1 MGFKSAGFGWVVA
14 EVAPVM
20 IFLEW
25 VCSGG
30 FQIGW
35 VWLGRGRGRGR
46 GRGLLWSCLGFKSA
60 PVMIFFLSAW
70 VCVCGCVCG
79 LCKRLREPE
88 KK

>member
-46 GRGLLWSCLGFKSA
+46 GLLWSCLGFKSA
-60 PVMIFFLSAW
+60 PVMIFF
-70 VCVCGCVCG
+70 
-79 LCKRLREPE
+79 
-88 KK
+88 

>member
-1 MGFKSAGFGWVVA
+1 MGFKSARFGWVVA

-25 VCSGG
+25 VCSSG

-46 GRGLLWSCLGFKSA
+46 GRGLLWSCLGFKLA
-60 PVMIFFLSAW
+60 PVMIFFFIG
-70 VCVCGCVCG
+70 VG
-79 LCKRLREPE
+79 LCLFVFVVVVVFVVCARG
-88 KK
+88 

>member
-1 MGFKSAGFGWVVA
+1 MGPVFGSWVTAWVSSGCGLWVVDRRGWVVVVVVDRRAGMNGSLVMDWRLKWVVGRGWVVA

-35 VWLGRGRGRGR
+35 VWLG
-46 GRGLLWSCLGFKSA
+46 
-60 PVMIFFLSAW
+60 
-70 VCVCGCVCG
+70 CG
-79 LCKRLREPE
+79 
-88 KK
+88 

>member
-35 VWLGRGRGRGR
+35 VWLGRGRGRG
-46 GRGLLWSCLGFKSA
+46 LLWSCLGFKSA
-60 PVMIFFLSAW
+60 PVMIFFDRRGF
-70 VCVCGCVCG
+70 VFVCVCG
-79 LCKRLREPE
+79 LCLWLVQEVE
-88 KK
+88 GA

>member
-1 MGFKSAGFGWVVA
+1 MNGFAPVGFKSAGFGWVVA

-35 VWLGRGRGRGR
+35 VWLGRGRGRG
-46 GRGLLWSCLGFKSA
+46 LLWSCLGFKSA
-60 PVMIFFLSAW
+60 PVIIFF
-70 VCVCGCVCG
+70 
-79 LCKRLREPE
+79 
-88 KK
+88 